1 MKTKYLFIYAPGVIT
16 HDTVIYTVMIGT
28 SKQDCKILR
37 FLESLSFNHD
47 YYFRKYDNE
56 AAEFVYRIKESF
68 LPPGRIMSDTP
79 PRRTVSAKEIKK
91 AILDGLFSHKPLPRG
106 YYYTA
111 TQIDINLKY
120 EQTKKICYERK

>member
-1 MKTKYLFIYAPGVIT
+1 MKTKYLFIYAPKVIT

-28 SKQDCKILR
+28 SKQDCRILR
-37 FLESLSFNHD
+37 FLQSLSFNHD

-56 AAEFVYRIKESF
+56 AAEFVYRIKKSF

-79 PRRTVSAKEIKK
+79 PRRTVSAKEIRK

-120 EQTKKICYERK
+120 EQSKKICYERK